1 MHHALEAGDLERVRI
16 LEKQGADLEQ
26 KSFDGETP
34 LFTASRTGQLAV
46 VRYLMEQQASK
57 KKQWR
62 WILFSIICFLP
73 YFCVSVIAILW
84 MLLSLIFPKFTS
96 MFNNLTCVEVL
107 VEHIR
112 TIVENSSTVLER
124 TDVHDETPL
133 VIASRNGHLAVVRYL
148 VEQGAYINITDSD
161 GTTPLIWASIHGHVG
176 VVRYLSEKGAYKNKV
191 TYFYGRTAMHHA
203 AQGFLEIT
211 EGQLEVVRYF
221 VEQGADMEKAD
232 RFGNTPLLIASW
244 IGHLDVV
251 RYLLEQGANRDK
263 ADNEGRTPL
272 HYAAQNGGLATT
284 KLLMAYG
291 ADLNARSNNGQLPID
306 VTRNEEIRQAIRDE
320 PRRRMDHGLKRATE
334 QDRHSN
340 AAPSASA
347 QLEGTEAED
356 GKVAEKDEDS

>member
-1 MHHALEAGDLERVRI
+1 MDFALHHALEAGDLERVRI

-176 VVRYLSEKGAYKNKV
+176 VVRYLSEKGA
-191 TYFYGRTAMHHA
+191 
-203 AQGFLEIT
+203 
-211 EGQLEVVRYF
+211 
-221 VEQGADMEKAD
+221 
-232 RFGNTPLLIASW
+232 
-244 IGHLDVV
+244 
-251 RYLLEQGANRDK
+251 NRDK